1 MDSKELFNKI
11 RNNQISYSDVL
22 KNQEL
27 FLKELNNAKI
37 GGKNDEQKKIINIIE
52 IFYKSREE
60 VFNFFRDY
68 AKMMFDSK
76 YRAR

>member
-37 GGKNDEQKKIINIIE
+37 GGKNDEQKKLLILSKFFTNVE
-52 IFYKSREE
+52 KKFLIFLETMLK
-60 VFNFFRDY
+60 
-68 AKMMFDSK
+68 
-76 YRAR
+76 

>member
-1 MDSKELFNKI
+1 MDSKELFDKI